1 MADYNQNLGQEIGW
15 EDEIS
20 EEGGEFR
27 LLEPGD
33 YPFTVVSF
41 ERKRFP
47 GSARMCA
54 CNQVALKLDVDGVT
68 VEDSLF
74 LNKKTEWTLSQFFVA
89 IGQKQKGVPFRP
101 NWSAICGASGVC
113 RVGVRTWTGK
123 DGEERKSNEVKEY
136 YAPDSD
142 AARAQAVPSTP
153 AAPAQQTTMA
163 GYAAGNPGHWQPGK
177 F

>member
-15 EDEIS
+15 EDEIA
-20 EEGGEFR
+20 EEGGTFP

-33 YPFTVVSF
+33 YPFRVVSF

-47 GSARMCA
+47 GSAKMCA
-54 CNQVALKLDVDGVT
+54 CNQVALKLEVDGAT

-101 NWSAICGASGVC
+101 DWMKITGASGVC
-113 RVGVRTWTGK
+113 KVGVRAWTGN
-123 DGEERKSNEVKEY
+123 DGEERRSNEIKEY

-142 AARAQAVPSTP
+142 AAKALTASAG
-153 AAPAQQTTMA
+153 AAAQQTMA
-163 GYAAGNPGHWQPGK
+163 GYPSGNPGHWQPGK